1 MIGIY
6 TVPVIYKTF
15 WDGTYRNRTRT
26 VPSGKSPTLFDM
38 HACFSVA
45 WASVLQCIIPT
56 VFTHR
61 KDSYC
66 KKVFENRY
74 VSVPCSTYGKSELT
88 DEDWRRAN
96 WQFRDSV

>member
-15 WDGTYRNRTRT
+15 CTRT

-56 VFTHR
+56 VFTH
-61 KDSYC
+61 KIPLVN
-66 KKVFENRY
+66 KKAIQY
-74 VSVPCSTYGKSELT
+74 
-88 DEDWRRAN
+88 
-96 WQFRDSV
+96 